1 MAIKSLNPYLFFNGD
16 AAAAIAFYEQTLGA
30 KPDGVMHWGDVPG
43 MDVAPG
49 NEKRVMHS
57 QLFLGDGIIMVSDG
71 SPGEQIPF
79 GRNARVTLHYTD
91 VEDMTRRFDAL
102 AQGGEVTMPLA
113 DTFWGATF
121 GMLTDKFGVAWMFN
135 CDKAKD

>member
-16 AAAAIAFYEQTLGA
+16 AAAAIAFYESALGA
-30 KPDGVMHWGDVPG
+30 KADGVMHWGDVPG

-49 NEKRVMHS
+49 NSKRVMHS
-57 QLFLGDGIIMVSDG
+57 QLFVGEGIIMISDG
-71 SPGEQIPF
+71 SPGEQVPF
-79 GRNARVTLHYTD
+79 GRNCRVTLHYTD
-91 VEDMTRRFDAL
+91 VEDMTKRFDAL

-135 CDKAKD
+135 CDKK